1 MKGFIFKI
9 LLIGICLIAKLSFLS
24 AQQSFNMDSLKVLVM
39 HATEDKTTENLL
51 RMAARTSHKDF
62 NTALAYIYIAR
73 DQAEKIQ
80 NKKDLYNINRE
91 MGFVFEENN
100 HLQNALNSYNTCM
113 DIAQNMNDNGLK
125 LTIYTDL
132 AIVYEKMSKYAIAKN
147 YHLKAIELAQREE
160 DIETVENGYHG
171 LGSLYETVGEYEKA
185 IDYYFK
191 SLNIAESRKS
201 TEGMVITL
209 QSIANTYG
217 HLKHEDESLKTI
229 EQAYNMAVKLDNK
242 KLIAS
247 TLYDFGNILTSFGKY
262 QEALTKQKASLLVY
276 RQSED
281 GISIS
286 RGLVNIAEIYT
297 HLELYDEAESY
308 FMECFDYE
316 KYLSTLE
323 NARLHNRLGKLYL
336 KQNKID
342 TAEIAFKKSLVFS
355 ESGDYR
361 KLTQQNNHDLYKINQ
376 SNGNDSLALSYLET
390 YIKLSDYTLNQQR
403 SDRITELQFK
413 FDVEKND
420 KEYQALMLRQ
430 NKMMFA
436 IISITLIVFI
446 VGLGYM
452 VKLKENNNISL
463 LKKTEEIES
472 QNIRLAENNEVLSQ
486 FVYVAAHDL
495 KEPLRNVGSF
505 VSLLQKKY
513 GKNLNEEAN
522 EYMGFVTSGVTRM
535 NNLLGDLLAY
545 SRITSSVAENERTTL
560 GDVLEDVSENLRE
573 KIITNE
579 ATLDFPTEKIDLQI
593 SRVHLLQLMQ
603 NLIGN
608 GLKFIPKGRQP
619 MIKVE
624 TKLTA
629 DAFIISV
636 ADNGI
641 GINQDYAHKVFNLFH
656 QLDKRAG
663 YEGTGI
669 GLTICKNIVDKYNG
683 KIWFDSVLTEGTTF
697 HISLPSEIFIGAS
710 KTILPKT
717 GLESMISQSFTD

>member
-1 MKGFIFKI
+1 MKDFIIKI
-9 LLIGICLIAKLSFLS
+9 LLISIFLIAQLSLFG
-24 AQQSFNMDSLKVLVM
+24 AKQPFNMDSLKVVIM
-39 HATEDKTTENLL
+39 HATKDKTMENLL

-73 DQAEKIQ
+73 DQATKAN
-80 NKKDLYNINRE
+80 NKKDLFNINRE

-100 HLQNALNSYNTCM
+100 HLQNALNSYNACM
-113 DIAQNMNDNGLK
+113 DIAQEMNDNALK

-147 YHLKAIELAQREE
+147 YHLKAIDLAEREQ

-185 IDYYFK
+185 IDYYLK
-191 SLNIAESRKS
+191 SLNIAEQRKS
-201 TEGMVITL
+201 TEGVVITL
-209 QSIANTYG
+209 QSIANTYR
-217 HLKHEDESLKTI
+217 HLKHEKESLETI
-229 EQAYNMAVKLDNK
+229 KRSYDMAVKLDNK

-247 TLYDFGNILTSFGKY
+247 TLYDFGHILTSFGKY
-262 QEALTKQKASLLVY
+262 QEALTKQKSSLMVY

-297 HLELYDEAESY
+297 HLELYNEAESY

-342 TAEIAFKKSLVFS
+342 TAEVAFKKSLIFS
-355 ESGDYR
+355 KTGGYR
-361 KLTQQNNHDLYKINQ
+361 ELTQQNNYDLYKINQ
-376 SNGNDSLALSYLET
+376 NKGNDSLALRYLET
-390 YIKLSDYTLNQQR
+390 YTQLSDYVLNEQR
-403 SDRITELQFK
+403 TDRITELQFK

-420 KEYQALMLRQ
+420 KEHQALMLRQ

-436 IISITLIVFI
+436 IFSITLILLI

-452 VKLKENNNISL
+452 VKMKEKNNMSL
-463 LKKTEEIES
+463 RKKSEEIES

-505 VSLLQKKY
+505 VSLIQKKY
-513 GKNLNEEAN
+513 GKEMNEEAN
-522 EYMGFVTSGVTRM
+522 EYMGFVTSGVMRM
-535 NNLLGDLLAY
+535 NNLLGDLLEY

-560 GDVLEDVSENLRE
+560 DDILKDVTGNLRE
-573 KIITNE
+573 KIISNK
-579 ATLDFPTEKIDLQI
+579 AVLDFPSEKIDLKI

-619 MIKVE
+619 RIEVE
-624 TKLTA
+624 TKLTM
-629 DAFIISV
+629 DAFVISV
-636 ADNGI
+636 SDNGI
-641 GINQDYAHKVFNLFH
+641 GINENYSHKVFNLFH

-697 HISLPSEIFIGAS
+697 HISLPPETFIGAS
-710 KTILPKT
+710 KTVIPKIATETIT
-717 GLESMISQSFTD
+717 G

>member
-9 LLIGICLIAKLSFLS
+9 FLIGICLIAQLSFLS
-24 AQQSFNMDSLKVLVM
+24 AKQSFNMDSLKVVVM
-39 HATEDKTTENLL
+39 HATEDKSTDNLL

-62 NTALAYIYIAR
+62 NTALAYLYIAR
-73 DQAEKIQ
+73 DQSAKIQ
-80 NKKDLYNINRE
+80 NKKDLFNINRE

-100 HLQNALNSYNTCM
+100 HLQNALNGYNTCM
-113 DIAQNMNDNGLK
+113 DIAQEMNDNGLK

-132 AIVYEKMSKYAIAKN
+132 AIVYEKMNKYAIAKN
-147 YHLKAIELAQREE
+147 YHLKAIDLAEREE

-185 IDYYFK
+185 IDFYFK
-191 SLNIAESRKS
+191 SLKIAETRKS

-209 QSIANTYG
+209 QSIANTYC
-217 HLKHEDESLKTI
+217 HLKHEEESFKTI
-229 EQAYNMAVKLDNK
+229 ERAYNMAVKLDHK

-247 TLYDFGNILTSFGKY
+247 SLYDFGNILTFFGKY

-342 TAEIAFKKSLVFS
+342 TAEIAFKKSLVFA
-355 ESGDYR
+355 ETGDYR
-361 KLTQQNNHDLYKINQ
+361 ELTQQNNHDLYKINQ
-376 SNGNDSLALSYLET
+376 NKGNDSLALSYLET
-390 YIKLSDYTLNQQR
+390 YTKLSDYKLNQQR
-403 SDRITELQFK
+403 TDRITELQFK

-436 IISITLIVFI
+436 IISITLILFI

-452 VKLKENNNISL
+452 VKLKEKNNMSL
-463 LKKTEEIES
+463 RKKSEEIES

-505 VSLLQKKY
+505 VSLIQKKW
-513 GKNLNEEAN
+513 GKDLNEEAN

-560 GDVLEDVSENLRE
+560 GDILEDVCGNLRE
-573 KIITNE
+573 KIISNE
-579 ATLDFPTEKIDLQI
+579 AVLDFPTEKIDLKI

-619 MIKVE
+619 IIKVE
-624 TKLTA
+624 TELTS

-697 HISLPSEIFIGAS
+697 HISLPPEIFIGAS
-710 KTILPKT
+710 KIMTPKIVDET
-717 GLESMISQSFTD
+717 VVG

>member
-1 MKGFIFKI
+1 MKGFIIKI
-9 LLIGICLIAKLSFLS
+9 LLISIFLIAQLSLFG
-24 AQQSFNMDSLKVLVM
+24 AKKPFNMDSLKVVIM
-39 HATEDKTTENLL
+39 HATKDKTTENLL

-73 DQAEKIQ
+73 DQAAKAK
-80 NKKDLYNINRE
+80 NKKDLFNINRE

-100 HLQNALNSYNTCM
+100 HLQNALNSYNGCM
-113 DIAQNMNDNGLK
+113 DIAQDMNDNTLK

-147 YHLKAIELAQREE
+147 YHLKAIDLAEREQ

-185 IDYYFK
+185 IDYYLK
-191 SLNIAESRKS
+191 SLNIAEQRKS
-201 TEGMVITL
+201 TEGVVITL
-209 QSIANTYG
+209 QSIANTYR
-217 HLKHEDESLKTI
+217 HLKHEKESLETI
-229 EQAYNMAVKLDNK
+229 KRSYDMAVKLDNK

-247 TLYDFGNILTSFGKY
+247 TLYDFGHILTSFGKY
-262 QEALTKQKASLLVY
+262 QEALTKQKSSLMVY

-297 HLELYDEAESY
+297 HLELYNEAESY
-308 FMECFDYE
+308 FMECFNYE

-342 TAEIAFKKSLVFS
+342 TAEVAFKKSLIFS
-355 ESGDYR
+355 KKGDYR
-361 KLTQQNNHDLYKINQ
+361 ELTQQNNYDLYKINQ
-376 SNGNDSLALSYLET
+376 NKGNDSLALRYLET
-390 YIKLSDYTLNQQR
+390 YTQLSDYVLNEQR
-403 SDRITELQFK
+403 TDRITELQFK

-420 KEYQALMLRQ
+420 KEHQALMLRQ

-436 IISITLIVFI
+436 IFSITLILLI

-452 VKLKENNNISL
+452 VKMKEKNNMSL
-463 LKKTEEIES
+463 RKKSEEIES

-505 VSLLQKKY
+505 VSLIQKKY
-513 GKNLNEEAN
+513 GKEMNEEAN
-522 EYMGFVTSGVTRM
+522 EYMGFVTSGVMRM
-535 NNLLGDLLAY
+535 NNLLGDLLEY

-560 GDVLEDVSENLRE
+560 DDILKDVTGNLRE
-573 KIITNE
+573 KIISNE
-579 ATLDFPTEKIDLQI
+579 AVLDFPSEKIDLKI

-608 GLKFIPKGRQP
+608 GLKFIPEGRQP
-619 MIKVE
+619 IIKVE
-624 TKLTA
+624 TKLTM
-629 DAFIISV
+629 DAFVISV
-636 ADNGI
+636 SDNGI
-641 GINQDYAHKVFNLFH
+641 GINENYSHKVFNLFH
-656 QLDKRAG
+656 QLNKRAG

-697 HISLPSEIFIGAS
+697 HISLPPEIFIGAS
-710 KTILPKT
+710 KIIAPKVA
-717 GLESMISQSFTD
+717 TDIVNS

>member
-1 MKGFIFKI
+1 MKSFISKI
-9 LLIGICLIAKLSFLS
+9 LLIGLSIIMVQIATLS
-24 AQQSFNMDSLKVLVM
+24 AKQPFNMDSLKVVLEP
-39 HATEDKTTENLL
+39 TIGNKTTENLL
-51 RMAARTSHKDF
+51 SMAAGASHKDF

-73 DQAEKIQ
+73 DQAAEAG
-80 NKKDLYNINRE
+80 NKKDLFNIIRE

-100 HLQNALNSYNTCM
+100 HLQNALNSYNDCM
-113 DIAQNMNDNGLK
+113 DIAQELDDNDLK

-147 YHLKAIELAQREE
+147 YYNKAIDLAEREG

-191 SLNIAESRKS
+191 SLSIAEQRNS
-201 TEGMVITL
+201 TEGMIITL
-209 QSIANTYG
+209 QNIANTYRN
-217 HLKHEDESLKTI
+217 LKHETESIETI
-229 EQAYNMAVKLDNK
+229 ERAYTMAVKLNDK

-247 TLYDFGNILTSFGKY
+247 TLYKFGHILTSFGKY
-262 QEALTKQKASLLVY
+262 QEALTKQKASLLLY

-308 FMECFDYE
+308 FIECFDYA

-323 NARLHNRLGKLYL
+323 SARLYNRLGELYL

-342 TAEIAFKKSLVFS
+342 TAEVSFKKSLVFS
-355 ESGDYR
+355 EKGDYR
-361 KLTQQNNHDLYKINQ
+361 ELTQQNNYDLFQINK
-376 SNGNDSLALSYLET
+376 NKGNDKLALEYLET
-390 YIKLSDYTLNQQR
+390 YTKLSDYILNQKR
-403 SDRITELQFK
+403 TDRVTELQFK

-436 IISITLIVFI
+436 VISIALLILIF
-446 VGLGYM
+446 GLGYL
-452 VKLKENNNISL
+452 VKLKEKNNISL
-463 LKKTEEIES
+463 RKKSDEIES

-505 VSLLQKKY
+505 VSLIQKKY
-513 GKNLNEEAN
+513 GKDLNEEAN
-522 EYMGFVTSGVTRM
+522 EYMGFVTSGVIRM

-560 GDVLEDVSENLRE
+560 DDILEDVTGNLRE
-573 KIITNE
+573 KIISNK
-579 ATLDFPTEKIDLQI
+579 AILNFPEEKIDLQI

-608 GLKFIPKGRQP
+608 GIKFIPADRQP
-619 MIKVE
+619 VITVK
-624 TKLTA
+624 TKLTTE
-629 DAFIISV
+629 AFIISV

-641 GINQDYAHKVFNLFH
+641 GINEDYSHKVFNLFH

-697 HISLPSEIFIGAS
+697 YISLPPEIFIGAT
-710 KTILPKT
+710 KTTVPKT
-717 GLESMISQSFTD
+717 ETEYIDGTMA

>member
-1 MKGFIFKI
+1 MKDFIIKI
-9 LLIGICLIAKLSFLS
+9 LLIGICFIAPLSFLS
-24 AQQSFNMDSLKVLVM
+24 AKHSFNMDSLKVEVM
-39 HATEDKTTENLL
+39 HATEDKTTANLI

-62 NTALAYIYIAR
+62 NMALAYIYIAR
-73 DQAEKIQ
+73 DQAAKAK
-80 NKKDLYNINRE
+80 NNKDLFNINRE
-91 MGFVFEENN
+91 LGFVFEENN

-113 DIAQNMNDNGLK
+113 DIAQNMSDNQLK

-147 YHLKAIELAQREE
+147 YHLKAIDLAERED

-185 IDYYFK
+185 IDYYLK

-209 QSIANTYG
+209 QSIANTYR
-217 HLKHEDESLKTI
+217 HLKHEKESFKTI
-229 EQAYNMAVKLDNK
+229 ERAYNMAVTLDNK

-355 ESGDYR
+355 ETGDYR
-361 KLTQQNNHDLYKINQ
+361 ELTQQNNHDLYKINQ
-376 SNGNDSLALSYLET
+376 NKGNDSLALTYLET
-390 YIKLSDYTLNQQR
+390 YTMLSDYMQNQQR
-403 SDRITELQFK
+403 TDRITELQFK

-446 VGLGYM
+446 LGLGYM
-452 VKLKENNNISL
+452 VKLKEKNNMSL
-463 LKKTEEIES
+463 RKKSEEIES

-505 VSLLQKKY
+505 VSLIQKKW
-513 GKNLNEEAN
+513 GKDFNEEAN

-560 GDVLEDVSENLRE
+560 GDILEDVCGNLRE
-573 KIITNE
+573 KIVSNE
-579 ATLDFPTEKIDLQI
+579 AVLELPTEKIDLQI

-608 GLKFIPKGRQP
+608 GLKFIPEGRRP
-619 MIKVE
+619 IIKVKTE
-624 TKLTA
+624 LTS

-697 HISLPSEIFIGAS
+697 HISLPLEIFIGAS
-710 KTILPKT
+710 KTTPPKIEAET
-717 GLESMISQSFTD
+717 AVVD

>member
-1 MKGFIFKI
+1 MKGFITKI
-9 LLIGICLIAKLSFLS
+9 FPIGIFLIAQLSLLS
-24 AQQSFNMDSLKVLVM
+24 AKLPFNIDSLKVVLM
-39 HATEDKTTENLL
+39 HATEDKTTESLL

-62 NTALAYIYIAR
+62 NTAIAYIYIAR
-73 DQAEKIQ
+73 DQAAKAKNNE
-80 NKKDLYNINRE
+80 DLFNINRE

-100 HLQNALNSYNTCM
+100 HLQNALNSYNSCM
-113 DIAQNMNDNGLK
+113 DIAQKLSDNELK

-147 YHLKAIELAQREE
+147 YHLKAIDLAEREG

-191 SLNIAESRKS
+191 SLNIAEQRKS

-209 QSIANTYG
+209 QSIANTYR
-217 HLKHEDESLKTI
+217 HLKHEKESLETI
-229 EQAYNMAVKLDNK
+229 KRAYNMAVKLNHK

-247 TLYDFGNILTSFGKY
+247 TLYDFGHILTSFGKY

-323 NARLHNRLGKLYL
+323 NARLYNRLGELYL

-342 TAEIAFKKSLVFS
+342 TAEVAFKKSLVFS
-355 ESGDYR
+355 KTGDYR
-361 KLTQQNNHDLYKINQ
+361 ELTQQNNYDLFQINK
-376 SNGNDSLALSYLET
+376 NKGNNDLALEYLET
-390 YIKLSDYTLNQQR
+390 YTKLSDYVLNQQR
-403 SDRITELQFK
+403 TDRITELQFK

-436 IISITLIVFI
+436 VISITLILLI
-446 VGLGYM
+446 LGLGSM
-452 VKLKENNNISL
+452 VKLKEKNNISL
-463 LKKTEEIES
+463 RKKSEEIES

-505 VSLLQKKY
+505 VSLIQKKW
-513 GKNLNEEAN
+513 GKDFNEEAN

-560 GDVLEDVSENLRE
+560 GDILEDVTGNLRE
-573 KIITNE
+573 KIVSNQ
-579 ATLDFPTEKIDLQI
+579 AVLNFPSEEIDLQI

-608 GLKFIPKGRQP
+608 GLKFVPKDRFP
-619 MIKVE
+619 IITVK
-624 TKLTA
+624 TNLTSE
-629 DAFIISV
+629 AFTISV

-641 GINQDYAHKVFNLFH
+641 GINEDYSHKVFNLFH

-697 HISLPSEIFIGAS
+697 HISLPPETFIGTS
-710 KTILPKT
+710 KKAMPVI
-717 GLESMISQSFTD
+717 EDEVVVR

>member
-1 MKGFIFKI
+1 MKGFIIKI
-9 LLIGICLIAKLSFLS
+9 LLISIFLIAQLSLFG
-24 AQQSFNMDSLKVLVM
+24 AKKPFNMDSLKVVIM
-39 HATEDKTTENLL
+39 HATKDKTTENLL

-73 DQAEKIQ
+73 DQAAKAK
-80 NKKDLYNINRE
+80 NKKDLFNINRE

-100 HLQNALNSYNTCM
+100 HLQNALNSYNGCM
-113 DIAQNMNDNGLK
+113 DIAQDMNDNTLK

-147 YHLKAIELAQREE
+147 YHLKAIDLAEREQ

-185 IDYYFK
+185 IDYYLK
-191 SLNIAESRKS
+191 SLNIAEQRKS
-201 TEGMVITL
+201 TEGVVITL
-209 QSIANTYG
+209 QSIANTYR
-217 HLKHEDESLKTI
+217 HLKHEKESLETI
-229 EQAYNMAVKLDNK
+229 KRSYDMAVKLDNK

-247 TLYDFGNILTSFGKY
+247 TLYDFGHILTSFGKY
-262 QEALTKQKASLLVY
+262 QEALTKQKSSLMVY

-297 HLELYDEAESY
+297 HLELYNEAESY
-308 FMECFDYE
+308 FMECFNYE

-342 TAEIAFKKSLVFS
+342 TAEVAFKKSLIFS
-355 ESGDYR
+355 KKGDYR
-361 KLTQQNNHDLYKINQ
+361 ELTQQNNYDLYKINQ
-376 SNGNDSLALSYLET
+376 NKGNDSLALRYLET
-390 YIKLSDYTLNQQR
+390 YTQLSDYVLNEQR
-403 SDRITELQFK
+403 TDRITELQFK

-420 KEYQALMLRQ
+420 KEHQALMLRQ

-436 IISITLIVFI
+436 IFSITLILLI

-452 VKLKENNNISL
+452 VKMKEKNNMSL
-463 LKKTEEIES
+463 RKKSEEIES

-505 VSLLQKKY
+505 VSLIQKKY
-513 GKNLNEEAN
+513 GKEMNEEAN
-522 EYMGFVTSGVTRM
+522 EYMGFVTSGVMRM
-535 NNLLGDLLAY
+535 NNLLGDLLEY

-560 GDVLEDVSENLRE
+560 DDILKDVTGNLRE
-573 KIITNE
+573 KIISNE
-579 ATLDFPTEKIDLQI
+579 AVLDFPSEKIDLKI

-608 GLKFIPKGRQP
+608 GLKLIPEGRQP
-619 MIKVE
+619 IIKVE
-624 TKLTA
+624 TKLTM
-629 DAFIISV
+629 DAFVISV
-636 ADNGI
+636 SDNGI
-641 GINQDYAHKVFNLFH
+641 GINENYSHKVFNLFH
-656 QLDKRAG
+656 QLNKRAG

-697 HISLPSEIFIGAS
+697 HISLPPEIFIGAS
-710 KTILPKT
+710 KIIAPKVA
-717 GLESMISQSFTD
+717 TDIVNS

>member
-1 MKGFIFKI
+1 MKGIISRI
-9 LLIGICLIAKLSFLS
+9 LLFSVLLIAKLSLVS
-24 AQQSFNMDSLKVLVM
+24 AGQPFNMDSLKVVIR

-73 DQAEKIQ
+73 DQAEKAK
-80 NKKDLYNINRE
+80 NNEDLFNINRE

-113 DIAQNMNDNGLK
+113 DIARALNDNSFK

-147 YHLKAIELAQREE
+147 YHLKAINLAESE
-160 DIETVENGYHG
+160 NDIETVENGYHG

-185 IDYYFK
+185 IDYYLK

-201 TEGMVITL
+201 TEGVVITL
-209 QSIANTYG
+209 QSIANTYR
-217 HLKHEDESLKTI
+217 HLKHEKESLETI
-229 EQAYNMAVKLDNK
+229 ERAYNMAVELDHK

-247 TLYDFGNILTSFGKY
+247 TLYDFGHILTSFGKY

-297 HLELYDEAESY
+297 HLELHDEAESY

-316 KYLSTLE
+316 KYLSTYE

-336 KQNKID
+336 QQSKID
-342 TAEIAFKKSLVFS
+342 TAEAAFKKSLVFS
-355 ESGDYR
+355 KKGDYR
-361 KLTQQNNHDLYKINQ
+361 ELTQQNNYDLFKIHQNKGNHD
-376 SNGNDSLALSYLET
+376 LALSYLET
-390 YIKLSDYTLNQQR
+390 YTKLSDYILNQQR

-430 NKMMFA
+430 NKMMFGV
-436 IISITLIVFI
+436 ISVTLIFFI
-446 VGLGYM
+446 LGLVYL
-452 VKLKENNNISL
+452 VKLKEKNNISL
-463 LKKTEEIES
+463 RKKTEEIET

-505 VSLLQKKY
+505 VSLIQKKY
-513 GKNLNEEAN
+513 GKNFNEEAN
-522 EYMGFVTSGVTRM
+522 EYMGYVTSGVTRM

-545 SRITSSVAENERTTL
+545 SRITSSKAENERTTL
-560 GDVLEDVSENLRE
+560 GDILDDVCGNLRE
-573 KIITNE
+573 KIISND
-579 ATLDFPTEKIDLQI
+579 ALLHFPSEKIDLKI
-593 SRVHLLQLMQ
+593 SRVHILQLMQ

-608 GLKFIPKGRQP
+608 GLKFIPKDRQP
-619 MIKVE
+619 IIRVD
-624 TKLTA
+624 TQLTSE
-629 DAFIISV
+629 AFVISV
-636 ADNGI
+636 SDNGI

-656 QLDKRAG
+656 QLNKRAG

-683 KIWFDSVLTEGTTF
+683 KIWFESVLTEGTTF
-697 HISLPSEIFIGAS
+697 YISLPPETFIGAS
-710 KTILPKT
+710 NTSVPKVGET
-717 GLESMISQSFTD
+717 LTS

>member
-1 MKGFIFKI
+1 MKDFIIKI
-9 LLIGICLIAKLSFLS
+9 LLIGVFLIAQLSSLS
-24 AQQSFNMDSLKVLVM
+24 ASKQPYDMDSLKVVLM
-39 HATEDKTTENLL
+39 HATEDKSTESLL

-73 DQAEKIQ
+73 DQAAKAE
-80 NKKDLYNINRE
+80 NKKDLFNINRE
-91 MGFVFEENN
+91 LGFVFEENN

-113 DIAQNMNDNGLK
+113 DIAQDLSDNGLK

-147 YHLKAIELAQREE
+147 YHLKAIDLAEREE

-185 IDYYFK
+185 IDYYLK
-191 SLNIAESRKS
+191 SLNIAEQRKS

-209 QSIANTYG
+209 QSIANTYR
-217 HLKHEDESLKTI
+217 HLKHEKESLETI
-229 EQAYNMAVKLDNK
+229 ERAYNMATELDSK

-342 TAEIAFKKSLVFS
+342 TAEVALKKSLVFS
-355 ESGDYR
+355 KKGDYR
-361 KLTQQNNHDLYKINQ
+361 ELMQQNNYDLYKINQ
-376 SNGNDSLALSYLET
+376 TKGNDNLALQYLET
-390 YIKLSDYTLNQQR
+390 YTDLNDYILNQQR
-403 SDRITELQFK
+403 TDRVTELQFK

-430 NKMMFA
+430 NKLMFA
-436 IISITLIVFI
+436 IISITLIFFI

-452 VKLKENNNISL
+452 VKLKEKNNIDL
-463 LKKTEEIES
+463 LKKSEEIKS

-505 VSLLQKKY
+505 VSLIQKKY
-513 GKNLNEEAN
+513 GKDLNKEAN

-560 GDVLEDVSENLRE
+560 GDILEDVCDNLRE
-573 KIITNE
+573 KITSNE
-579 ATLDFPTEKIDLQI
+579 AILDLPVEKIDLQI

-619 MIKVE
+619 VIKVKTE
-624 TKLTA
+624 LTV

-636 ADNGI
+636 SDNGI
-641 GINQDYAHKVFNLFH
+641 GINEDYSHKVFNLFH

-697 HISLPSEIFIGAS
+697 HISLPPETFIGSS
-710 KTILPKT
+710 KIILPHSET
-717 GLESMISQSFTD
+717 ASVAG

>member
-1 MKGFIFKI
+1 
-9 LLIGICLIAKLSFLS
+9 
-24 AQQSFNMDSLKVLVM
+24 MDSLKVVVM
-39 HATEDKTTENLL
+39 HATEDKTTESLL

-73 DQAEKIQ
+73 DQAAKAK
-80 NKKDLYNINRE
+80 NKKDLFNINRE

-113 DIAQNMNDNGLK
+113 DIAQDMNDNGLK

-147 YHLKAIELAQREE
+147 YHLKAIDLAEREE

-185 IDYYFK
+185 IDYYLK

-209 QSIANTYG
+209 QSIANTYR
-217 HLKHEDESLKTI
+217 HLKHENKSLETI
-229 EQAYNMAVKLDNK
+229 ERAYNMAVNLDHK

-336 KQNKID
+336 KQNKVD
-342 TAEIAFKKSLVFS
+342 TAEVAFKKSLVFS
-355 ESGDYR
+355 KTGDYR
-361 KLTQQNNHDLYKINQ
+361 ELMQQNNHDLYKINQ
-376 SNGNDSLALSYLET
+376 TKGNDNLALKHLEI
-390 YIKLSDYTLNQQR
+390 YSELSDHMHNQQR
-403 SDRITELQFK
+403 TDRITELQFK

-420 KEYQALMLRQ
+420 KEYQAMMLRQ

-436 IISITLIVFI
+436 VISITLIFFI
-446 VGLGYM
+446 LGLGYM
-452 VKLKENNNISL
+452 VKLKEKNNISL
-463 LKKTEEIES
+463 RKKSEEIES

-505 VSLLQKKY
+505 VSLIQKKY
-513 GKNLNEEAN
+513 GKDLNEEAN
-522 EYMGFVTSGVTRM
+522 QYMGFVTSGVTRM

-545 SRITSSVAENERTTL
+545 SRITSSVADNERTTL
-560 GDVLEDVSENLRE
+560 GDILEDVCGNLRE
-573 KIITNE
+573 KIISNE
-579 ATLDFPTEKIDLQI
+579 AILHLPTEKIDLQI

-619 MIKVE
+619 VIKVE
-624 TKLTA
+624 TELTM

-697 HISLPSEIFIGAS
+697 YISLPPETFIGAS
-710 KTILPKT
+710 KIVIPKIASET
-717 GLESMISQSFTD
+717 VIS

>member
-1 MKGFIFKI
+1 MKDFITKI
-9 LLIGICLIAKLSFLS
+9 LLIGISIIVQLSFLS
-24 AQQSFNMDSLKVLVM
+24 AKQPFNMDSLKVVLM
-39 HATEDKTTENLL
+39 HATEDKTTESLL

-62 NTALAYIYIAR
+62 NTAIAYIYIAR
-73 DQAEKIQ
+73 DQAAKAK
-80 NKKDLYNINRE
+80 NKKDLFNINRE

-113 DIAQNMNDNGLK
+113 DIAQEFNDNELK

-147 YHLKAIELAQREE
+147 YHLKAIDLAEREG

-191 SLNIAESRKS
+191 SLNIAEQRKS
-201 TEGMVITL
+201 TEGMIITL
-209 QSIANTYG
+209 QSIANTYR
-217 HLKHEDESLKTI
+217 HLKHEKESLETI
-229 EQAYNMAVKLDNK
+229 ERAYNMAVKLDHK
-242 KLIAS
+242 KLIAF
-247 TLYDFGNILTSFGKY
+247 TLYDFGHILTSFGKY

-323 NARLHNRLGKLYL
+323 NARLYNRLGELYL

-342 TAEIAFKKSLVFS
+342 TAEVAFKKSLVFS
-355 ESGDYR
+355 KTGDYR
-361 KLTQQNNHDLYKINQ
+361 ELTQQNNYDLYKINQ
-376 SNGNDSLALSYLET
+376 NKGNTELALQYLET
-390 YIKLSDYTLNQQR
+390 YTELSDYVLNQQR
-403 SDRITELQFK
+403 TDRITELQFK

-436 IISITLIVFI
+436 IISITLILLI
-446 VGLGYM
+446 VGLGSM
-452 VKLKENNNISL
+452 VKLKEKNNINL
-463 LKKTEEIES
+463 RKKSEEIES

-505 VSLLQKKY
+505 VSLIQKKW
-513 GKNLNEEAN
+513 GKDFNEEAN
-522 EYMGFVTSGVTRM
+522 EYMGYVTSGVTRM

-545 SRITSSVAENERTTL
+545 SRITSSIAENERTTL
-560 GDVLEDVSENLRE
+560 GDILEDVTGNLRE
-573 KIITNE
+573 KIVSNK
-579 ATLDFPTEKIDLQI
+579 AVLNFPSEKIDLQI

-608 GLKFIPKGRQP
+608 GLKFIPKDRLP
-619 MIKVE
+619 IITVA
-624 TKLTA
+624 TKLTSE
-629 DAFIISV
+629 AFIISV

-641 GINQDYAHKVFNLFH
+641 GINEDYSHKVFNLFH

-697 HISLPSEIFIGAS
+697 HISLPPETFIGAS
-710 KTILPKT
+710 KTGMPKIEAET
-717 GLESMISQSFTD
+717 VLG

>member
-1 MKGFIFKI
+1 MKGFITKI
-9 LLIGICLIAKLSFLS
+9 LPIGIFLVAQLSLLS
-24 AQQSFNMDSLKVLVM
+24 AKQPINMDSLKIVLM
-39 HATEDKTTENLL
+39 HATEDKTTESLL
-51 RMAARTSHKDF
+51 RMAARASYKDF
-62 NTALAYIYIAR
+62 NTAIAYIYIAR
-73 DQAEKIQ
+73 DQAAKAG
-80 NKKDLYNINRE
+80 NKKDLFNINRE
-91 MGFVFEENN
+91 LGLIFEENN
-100 HLQNALNSYNTCM
+100 HLQNALNSYNSCM
-113 DIAQNMNDNGLK
+113 DIAQEMNDNDLK

-147 YHLKAIELAQREE
+147 YHLKAIDLAEREG

-185 IDYYFK
+185 IDYYLK
-191 SLNIAESRKS
+191 SLNIAEQRKS

-209 QSIANTYG
+209 QSIANTYR
-217 HLKHEDESLKTI
+217 HLKHEDESLEAI
-229 EQAYNMAVKLDNK
+229 ERAYNMAVKLNDK
-242 KLIAS
+242 TLIAS
-247 TLYDFGNILTSFGKY
+247 TLYDFGHILTSFGKY
-262 QEALTKQKASLLVY
+262 REALTKQKASLLVY

-323 NARLHNRLGKLYL
+323 NARLYNRLGELYL

-342 TAEIAFKKSLVFS
+342 TAEVAFKKSLVFS
-355 ESGDYR
+355 KTGDFR
-361 KLTQQNNHDLYKINQ
+361 ELTQQNNYDLFQINK
-376 SNGNDSLALSYLET
+376 NKGNNKLALKYLET
-390 YIKLSDYTLNQQR
+390 YTKLSDYVLNQQR
-403 SDRITELQFK
+403 TDRITELQFK

-436 IISITLIVFI
+436 IISITLILLI
-446 VGLGYM
+446 VGLGSM
-452 VKLKENNNISL
+452 VKLKEINNINL
-463 LKKTEEIES
+463 RKKSEEIES

-505 VSLLQKKY
+505 VSLIQKKW
-513 GKNLNEEAN
+513 GKDFNEEAN

-560 GDVLEDVSENLRE
+560 GDILEDVTGNLRE
-573 KIITNE
+573 KIVSNK
-579 ATLDFPTEKIDLQI
+579 AVLNFPSEKIDLQI

-608 GLKFIPKGRQP
+608 GLKFIPKDRLP
-619 MIKVE
+619 IITVE
-624 TKLTA
+624 TKLSA

-641 GINQDYAHKVFNLFH
+641 GINEDYSHKVFNLFH

-697 HISLPSEIFIGAS
+697 YISLPPETFIGAS
-710 KTILPKT
+710 KTVIPKIEVET
-717 GLESMISQSFTD
+717 IN